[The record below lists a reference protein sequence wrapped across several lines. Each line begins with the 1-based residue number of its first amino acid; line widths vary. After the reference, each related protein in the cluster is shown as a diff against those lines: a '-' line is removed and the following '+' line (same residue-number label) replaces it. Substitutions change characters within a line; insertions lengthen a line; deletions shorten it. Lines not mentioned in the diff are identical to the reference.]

1 MKWEVYIRL
10 KSDADKTQNAR
21 KKVAYVT
28 AMTAAKAKQLALARY
43 ENAAFTIDGTPRIA
57 S

>member
-1 MKWEVYIRL
+1 MKWEVYLRL

-28 AMTAAKAKQLALARY
+28 ADTVERAKELALARY

>member
-1 MKWEVYIRL
+1 MKWEVYLRL

-28 AMTAAKAKQLALARY
+28 AETVERAKELALARY
-43 ENAAFTIDGTPRIA
+43 ENAAFVIDGTPRIA

>member
-1 MKWEVYIRL
+1 MKWEVYLRL
-10 KSDADKTQNAR
+10 KFDADKTQNAR